1 MNDMKQ
7 YISKSAVGKDREIK
21 KGKERND
28 SSFSNR
34 RKTALQD
41 SKTVELGGIIYKPV
55 PAKTNDKICKDCHF
69 FLDNGNCT
77 LEECPCGDGLTILER
92 TTADEVKKVEVKEV
106 NLEKEIGL
114 IKGDYEQVDVAWN
127 NDFDFIARRFF
138 ELGVKAQKG
147 E

>member
-1 MNDMKQ
+1 MKQ

-21 KGKERND
+21 KGKARND

-55 PAKTNDKICKDCHF
+55 PAKTNDKICKDCHY
-69 FLDNGNCT
+69 FLDNGRCT

-92 TTADEVKKVEVKEV
+92 VTKPKK
-106 NLEKEIGL
+106 
-114 IKGDYEQVDVAWN
+114 
-127 NDFDFIARRFF
+127 
-138 ELGVKAQKG
+138 
-147 E
+147 